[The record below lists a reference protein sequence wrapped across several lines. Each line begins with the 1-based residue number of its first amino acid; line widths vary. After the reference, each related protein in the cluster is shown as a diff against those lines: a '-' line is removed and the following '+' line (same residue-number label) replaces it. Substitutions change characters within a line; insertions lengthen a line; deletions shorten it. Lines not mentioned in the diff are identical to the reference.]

1 MSVLTMDQRSK
12 APQLIAPLRAF
23 VADDRPVVFDGV
35 DPRRTSDREVGL
47 ATGASGA
54 ELAIDVRSHVAVL
67 DLSVPGLDGLEAVRR
82 FLATSPDCRVLTIIA
97 QDDSTYLRQLLE
109 LGVAGY
115 VSKRSSAAELLRG
128 IDAVGRGG
136 IHCDPAVAERTQA
149 RNASPSDGSDRG
161 TAAELST
168 REIEVLKLA
177 AAGHSN
183 KTIAAKL
190 QIGSKSV
197 ETYKARGM
205 AKLGFHTRVEIVRF
219 ALSLGWLSEP

>member
-1 MSVLTMDQRSK
+1 MDQRSK
-12 APQLIAPLRAF
+12 HTELIAPLRAF
-23 VADDRPVVFDGV
+23 VVDDRPVVFDGG
-35 DPRRTSDREVGL
+35 DALRSSEREV
-47 ATGASGA
+47 AADASGA
-54 ELAIDVRSHVAVL
+54 ALAIDVRPNVAVL
-67 DLSVPGLDGLEAVRR
+67 DLSVPGLDGLEAVQA
-82 FLATSPDCRVLTIIA
+82 FLAGSPECRVLAITA
-97 QDDSTYLRQLLE
+97 QDDSAYLRQLLD

-115 VSKRSSAAELLRG
+115 VSKRSSAADLLRG
-128 IDAVGRGG
+128 IQTVGHGG
-136 IHCDPAVAERTQA
+136 LYCDPVIAERTSA
-149 RNASPSDGSDRG
+149 RPAAPIKGSDRG

-205 AKLGFHTRVEIVRF
+205 AKLGFHTRVEVVRF
-219 ALSLGWLSEP
+219 ALSMGWLSEP

>member
-1 MSVLTMDQRSK
+1 MSVQTMDQRSK
-12 APQLIAPLRAF
+12 DPGLIAPLRAL
-23 VADDRPVVFDGV
+23 VADDRPIVFNGV
-35 DPRRTSDREVGL
+35 DTPRAGEREGGH
-47 ATGASGA
+47 ATDASGVA
-54 ELAIDVRSHVAVL
+54 LAIEGNVAVL
-67 DLSVPGLDGLEAVRR
+67 DLSAPGLDGLEAARR
-82 FLATSPDCRVLTIIA
+82 FLATSPDCRVLAITA
-97 QDDSTYLRQLLE
+97 QDDSAYLRQLLE

-115 VSKRSSAAELLRG
+115 VSKRSSALDLLQG
-128 IDAVGRGG
+128 IQTVGQGG
-136 IHCDPAVAERTQA
+136 LYCDPMIAGRAQA
-149 RNASPSDGSDRG
+149 RAASQINGSDRG
-161 TAAELST
+161 TVAELST

-205 AKLGFHTRVEIVRF
+205 AKLGFHTRVEVVRF